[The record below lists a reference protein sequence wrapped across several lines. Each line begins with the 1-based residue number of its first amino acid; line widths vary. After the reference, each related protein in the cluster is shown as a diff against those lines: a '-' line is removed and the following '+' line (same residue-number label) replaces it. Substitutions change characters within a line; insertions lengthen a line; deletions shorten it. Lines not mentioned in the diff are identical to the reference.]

1 MNFTSTIHIPSQQT
15 NWVHNAW
22 LGWN

>member
-15 NWVHNAW
+15 NCVHNAW